1 MPRTATISVR
11 TTIETK
17 KKAEKIFKKIG
28 LNTTDAINI
37 FYKMVILNQGMP
49 FDVNIP
55 NADTLM
61 ALKDIEEDKDLVRCK
76 NAEDMFEKLGI

>member
-1 MPRTATISVR
+1 MPKTATISVR

-17 KKAEKIFKKIG
+17 NKAEEIFKKLG
-28 LNTTDAINI
+28 LNTTDAVNI
-37 FYKMVILNQGMP
+37 FYAMVILNQGMP

-55 NADTLM
+55 NADTLK

-76 NAEDMFEKLGI
+76 NSDDMFEKLGI

>member
-1 MPRTATISVR
+1 MPGTATISVR
-11 TTIETK
+11 TTVETK
-17 KKAEKIFKKIG
+17 RKAEKIFKKLG

-55 NADTLM
+55 NAETLK
-61 ALKDIEEDKDLVRCK
+61 ALRDIEEDRDLVRCK
-76 NAEDMFEKLGI
+76 DADEMFEKLGI

>member
-1 MPRTATISVR
+1 MPGTATISVR
-11 TTIETK
+11 TTVETK
-17 KKAEKIFKKIG
+17 RKAEKIFKKLG

-55 NADTLM
+55 NADTLK
-61 ALKDIEEDKDLVRCK
+61 ALRDIEEDRDLVRCK
-76 NAEDMFEKLGI
+76 DADEMFEKLGI

>member
-1 MPRTATISVR
+1 MPGTATISVR
-11 TTIETK
+11 TTVETK
-17 KKAEKIFKKIG
+17 RKAEKIFKKLG

-55 NADTLM
+55 NAETLK
-61 ALKDIEEDKDLVRCK
+61 ALRDIEEDRDLVRC
-76 NAEDMFEKLGI
+76 EDADEMFEKLGI